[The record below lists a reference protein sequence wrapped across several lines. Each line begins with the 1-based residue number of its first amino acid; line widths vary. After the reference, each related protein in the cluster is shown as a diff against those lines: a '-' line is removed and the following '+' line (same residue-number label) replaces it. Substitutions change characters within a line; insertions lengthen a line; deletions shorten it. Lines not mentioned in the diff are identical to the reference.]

1 MQTLLLTH
9 IYICHKLIE
18 YLAFTILQVWYKS
31 KIYLLYLAKKSL
43 AYVILEIISSIV
55 ILI

>member
-43 AYVILEIISSIV
+43 AYVILEIISSIL